1 MNSLVNIVLFGIVG
15 AVMMAALLGLLLV
28 AGDRAP
34 RKGVRVAFGA
44 VSVAVLL
51 GVPASAALG
60 ELAAGAGYGTAFISA
75 LAVEI
80 IIYAANIALLPTV
93 MRRAGR
99 STADRPRPSAAVLF
113 GGLAVSA
120 VLALAA
126 SLLALALS

>member
-34 RKGVRVAFGA
+34 AKGVRIAFGA

-60 ELAAGAGYGTAFISA
+60 ELAAGGGYGAAFLSA

-80 IIYAANIALLPTV
+80 IIYAVNIALLPAV
-93 MRRAGR
+93 LRRSGGAPE
-99 STADRPRPSAAVLF
+99 RPRPSAALLG
-113 GGLAVSA
+113 GGLVVSG

-126 SLLALALS
+126 SLLALLLS